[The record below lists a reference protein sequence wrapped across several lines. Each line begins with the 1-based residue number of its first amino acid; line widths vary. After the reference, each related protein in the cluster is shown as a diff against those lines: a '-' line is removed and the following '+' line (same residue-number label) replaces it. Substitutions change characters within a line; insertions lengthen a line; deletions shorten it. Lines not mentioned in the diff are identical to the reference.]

1 MKNWKQIL
9 SLLLSLALIVSLCA
23 CSAEDSGG
31 TESPSASPD
40 ASAGDSSE
48 NPDAS
53 LDPDVEATPEIEVDL
68 DQDATT
74 FSAGISPDEELLT
87 VNGTPVNA
95 DLALYWLGMSC
106 SNFMSQ
112 YGYFGLSLADVIDEE
127 GATFGDQMRDS
138 AVTIG
143 AYNILI
149 QKKAAELGCLPTD
162 AQVQAARD
170 EMKKNG
176 EEDYQLMKDAFGLS
190 DESVEYLFLTDTYY
204 DNVRDALFPAATD
217 EMLNNYAYQAK
228 HILLLTVDMSAQPTQ
243 QEDGSYAYPA
253 LPAEKVAEQKKLAED
268 LLAQLQGAEDLPA
281 KFDELMKA
289 HSEDSGLESNPD
301 GYTTTV
307 GKMVPPF
314 EQAALALKPG
324 EISGIVESTYG
335 YHIILRGEVEDLQS
349 YADEC
354 REYLLDQEITPLAQ
368 GLEIK
373 WAPAMEGLDVAEFYQ
388 KYAAYQ
394 DALIS
399 ARKPQPTPGPVESG
413 GVG

>member
-162 AQVQAARD
+162 EQIAEAKERMMA
-170 EMKKNG
+170 EG
-176 EEDYQLMKDAFGLS
+176 EENYEMMKTAFGLT
-190 DESVEYLFLTDTYY
+190 DETMEYLYLSNSYY
-204 DNVRDALFPAATD
+204 ENVLDVVVPTATD

-228 HILLLTVDMSAQPTQ
+228 HILLKTIDDSQQPLSD
-243 QEDGSYAYPA
+243 EEIA
-253 LPAEKVAEQKKLAED
+253 KKKKQAED
-268 LLAQLQGAEDLPA
+268 FLAQLQAADDLEA
-281 KFDELMKA
+281 KFDELMNEY
-289 HSEDSGLESNPD
+289 SEDGRNEDGALAAPD
-301 GYTTTV
+301 DYTAV
-307 GKMVPPF
+307 LGDMVPEF
-314 EQAALALKPG
+314 EAGALALKPG
-324 EISGIVESTYG
+324 EISGLVETSYG
-335 YHIILRGEVEDLQS
+335 YHIILRGEVEDIQS

-354 REYLLDQEITPLAQ
+354 REYHLDDELEAMLDETEIVRSAALD
-368 GLEIK
+368 E
-373 WAPAMEGLDVAEFYQ
+373 LDVADFFNRYS
-388 KYAAYQ
+388 AYQ
-394 DALIS
+394 NAVF
-399 ARKPQPTPGPVESG
+399 AKYQPEDSGDDLGPVSSD

>member
-31 TESPSASPD
+31 TESPASPD

-162 AQVQAARD
+162 EQIAEAKERMMA
-170 EMKKNG
+170 EG
-176 EEDYQLMKDAFGLS
+176 EENYEMMKTAFGLT
-190 DESVEYLFLTDTYY
+190 DETMEYLYLSNSYY
-204 DNVRDALFPAATD
+204 ENVLDVVVPTATD

-228 HILLLTVDMSAQPTQ
+228 HILLKTIDDSQQPLSD
-243 QEDGSYAYPA
+243 EEIA
-253 LPAEKVAEQKKLAED
+253 KKKKQAED
-268 LLAQLQGAEDLPA
+268 FLAQLQAADDLEA
-281 KFDELMKA
+281 KFDELMNEY
-289 HSEDSGLESNPD
+289 SEDGRNEDGALAAPD
-301 GYTTTV
+301 GYTAV
-307 GKMVPPF
+307 LGDMVPEF
-314 EQAALALKPG
+314 EAGALALKPG
-324 EISGIVESTYG
+324 EISGLEETSYG
-335 YHIILRGEVEDLQS
+335 YHIILRGEVEDIQS

-354 REYLLDQEITPLAQ
+354 REYHLDDELEAMLDETEIVRSAALD
-368 GLEIK
+368 E
-373 WAPAMEGLDVAEFYQ
+373 LDVADFFNRYS
-388 KYAAYQ
+388 AYQ
-394 DALIS
+394 NAVF
-399 ARKPQPTPGPVESG
+399 AKYQPEDSGDDLGPVSSD

>member
-31 TESPSASPD
+31 TESPASPD

-162 AQVQAARD
+162 EQIAEAKERMMA
-170 EMKKNG
+170 EG
-176 EEDYQLMKDAFGLS
+176 EENYEMMKTAFGLT
-190 DESVEYLFLTDTYY
+190 DETMEYLYLSNSYY
-204 DNVRDALFPAATD
+204 ENVLDVVVPTATD

-228 HILLLTVDMSAQPTQ
+228 HILLKTIDDSQQPLSD
-243 QEDGSYAYPA
+243 EEIA
-253 LPAEKVAEQKKLAED
+253 KKKKQAED
-268 LLAQLQGAEDLPA
+268 FLAQLQAAEDLEA
-281 KFDELMKA
+281 KFDELMNEY
-289 HSEDSGLESNPD
+289 SEDGRNEDGALAAPD
-301 GYTTTV
+301 GYTAV
-307 GKMVPPF
+307 LGDMVPEF
-314 EQAALALKPG
+314 EAGALALKPG
-324 EISGIVESTYG
+324 EISGLVETSYG
-335 YHIILRGEVEDLQS
+335 YHIILRGEVEDIQS

-354 REYLLDQEITPLAQ
+354 REYHLDDELEAMLDETEIVRSAALD
-368 GLEIK
+368 E
-373 WAPAMEGLDVAEFYQ
+373 LDVADFFNRYS
-388 KYAAYQ
+388 AYQ
-394 DALIS
+394 NAVF
-399 ARKPQPTPGPVESG
+399 AKYQPEDSGDDLGPVSSD

>member
-1 MKNWKQIL
+1 MKHWNRL
-9 SLLLSLALIVSLCA
+9 AALALSGALALSLCA
-23 CSAEDSGG
+23 CNLSGKPTGGGPSAAP
-31 TESPSASPD
+31 SPSQAPSPAPSVD
-40 ASAGDSSE
+40 
-48 NPDAS
+48 
-53 LDPDVEATPEIEVDL
+53 VDL
-68 DQDATT
+68 TQDVLA
-74 FSAGISPDEELLT
+74 FSAGLSGSDPLLT
-87 VNGTPVNA
+87 VGDAQITA

-106 SNFMSQ
+106 NNFLSQ
-112 YGYFGLSLADVIDEE
+112 YGMFGLQLTDKPDPNGEGTYAD
-127 GATFGDQMRDS
+127 MMLDS
-138 AVTIG
+138 AAGIA
-143 AYNILI
+143 AYYTVLR
-149 QKKAAELGCLPTD
+149 QKAAELGCLPTD
-162 AQVQAARD
+162 AQVQAAKD
-170 EMKKNG
+170 EMMKNG
-176 EEDYQLMKDAFGLS
+176 EDEYQLMKDAFGLS
-190 DESVEYLFLTDTYY
+190 DESIEYLFLTDTYY
-204 DNVRDALFPAATD
+204 KNVKDAMIPTATD

-268 LLAQLQGAEDLPA
+268 LLAQLQGAADLPA
-281 KFDELMKA
+281 KFDELMKQY
-289 HSEDSGLESNPD
+289 SEDSGLEANPD

-335 YHIILRGEVEDLQS
+335 YHIILRGEVADLQS

-354 REYLLDQEITPLAQ
+354 RDYLLDQELDPLAD
-368 GLEIK
+368 GIRTA
-373 WAPAMEGLDVAEFYQ
+373 WAPAMEGLDVAEFYS

-399 ARKPQPTPGPVESG
+399 SRKPQTTPGPVESG

>member
-95 DLALYWLGMSC
+95 DMALYWLGMSC

-162 AQVQAARD
+162 EQIAEAKERMMA
-170 EMKKNG
+170 EG
-176 EEDYQLMKDAFGLS
+176 EENYEMMKTAFGLT
-190 DESVEYLFLTDTYY
+190 DETMEYLYLSNSYY
-204 DNVRDALFPAATD
+204 ENVLDVVVPTATD

-228 HILLLTVDMSAQPTQ
+228 HILLKTIDDSQQPLSD
-243 QEDGSYAYPA
+243 EEIA
-253 LPAEKVAEQKKLAED
+253 KKKKQAED
-268 LLAQLQGAEDLPA
+268 FLAQLQAAEDLEA
-281 KFDELMKA
+281 KFDELMNEY
-289 HSEDSGLESNPD
+289 SEDGRNEDGALAAPD
-301 GYTTTV
+301 GYTAV
-307 GKMVPPF
+307 LGDMVPEF
-314 EQAALALKPG
+314 EAGALALKPG
-324 EISGIVESTYG
+324 EISGLVETSYG
-335 YHIILRGEVEDLQS
+335 YHIILRGEVEDIQS

-354 REYLLDQEITPLAQ
+354 REYHLDDELEAMLDETEIVRSAALD
-368 GLEIK
+368 E
-373 WAPAMEGLDVAEFYQ
+373 LDVADFFNRYS
-388 KYAAYQ
+388 AYQ
-394 DALIS
+394 NAVF
-399 ARKPQPTPGPVESG
+399 AKYQPEDSGDDLGPVSSD

>member
-162 AQVQAARD
+162 EQIAEAKERMMA
-170 EMKKNG
+170 EG
-176 EEDYQLMKDAFGLS
+176 EENYEMMKTAFGLT
-190 DESVEYLFLTDTYY
+190 DETMEYLYLSNSYY
-204 DNVRDALFPAATD
+204 ENVLDVVVPTATD

-228 HILLLTVDMSAQPTQ
+228 HILLKTIDDSQQPLSD
-243 QEDGSYAYPA
+243 EEIA
-253 LPAEKVAEQKKLAED
+253 KKKKQAED
-268 LLAQLQGAEDLPA
+268 FLAQLQAADDLEA
-281 KFDELMKA
+281 KFDELMNEY
-289 HSEDSGLESNPD
+289 SEDGRNEDGALAAPD
-301 GYTTTV
+301 GYTAV
-307 GKMVPPF
+307 LGDMVPEF
-314 EQAALALKPG
+314 EAGALALKPG
-324 EISGIVESTYG
+324 EISGLVETSYG
-335 YHIILRGEVEDLQS
+335 YHIILRGEVEDIQS
-349 YADEC
+349 YTDEC
-354 REYLLDQEITPLAQ
+354 REYHLDDELEAMLDETEIVRSAALD
-368 GLEIK
+368 E
-373 WAPAMEGLDVAEFYQ
+373 LDVADFFNRYS
-388 KYAAYQ
+388 AYQ
-394 DALIS
+394 NAVF
-399 ARKPQPTPGPVESG
+399 AKYQPEDSGDDLGPVSSD

>member
-162 AQVQAARD
+162 EQIAEAKERMMA
-170 EMKKNG
+170 EG
-176 EEDYQLMKDAFGLS
+176 EENYEMMKTAFGLT
-190 DESVEYLFLTDTYY
+190 DETMEYLYLSNSYY
-204 DNVRDALFPAATD
+204 ENVLDVVVPTATD

-228 HILLLTVDMSAQPTQ
+228 HILLKTIDDSQQPLSD
-243 QEDGSYAYPA
+243 EEIA
-253 LPAEKVAEQKKLAED
+253 KKKKQAED
-268 LLAQLQGAEDLPA
+268 FLAQLQAAEDLEA
-281 KFDELMKA
+281 KFDELMNEY
-289 HSEDSGLESNPD
+289 SEDGRNEDGALAAPD
-301 GYTTTV
+301 GYTAV
-307 GKMVPPF
+307 LGDMVPEF
-314 EQAALALKPG
+314 EAGALALKPG
-324 EISGIVESTYG
+324 EISGLVETSYG
-335 YHIILRGEVEDLQS
+335 YHIILRGEVEDIQS

-354 REYLLDQEITPLAQ
+354 REYHLDDELEAMLDETEIVRSAALD
-368 GLEIK
+368 E
-373 WAPAMEGLDVAEFYQ
+373 LDVADFFNRYS
-388 KYAAYQ
+388 AYQ
-394 DALIS
+394 NAVF
-399 ARKPQPTPGPVESG
+399 AKYQPEDSGDDLGPVSSD

>member
-162 AQVQAARD
+162 EQIAEAKERMMA
-170 EMKKNG
+170 EG
-176 EEDYQLMKDAFGLS
+176 EENYEMMKTAFGLT
-190 DESVEYLFLTDTYY
+190 DETMEYLYLSNSYY
-204 DNVRDALFPAATD
+204 ENVLDVVVPTATD

-228 HILLLTVDMSAQPTQ
+228 HILLKTIDDSQQPLSD
-243 QEDGSYAYPA
+243 EEIA
-253 LPAEKVAEQKKLAED
+253 KKKKQAED
-268 LLAQLQGAEDLPA
+268 FLAQLQAADDLEA
-281 KFDELMKA
+281 KFDELMNEY
-289 HSEDSGLESNPD
+289 SEDGRNEDGALAAPD
-301 GYTTTV
+301 GYTAV
-307 GKMVPPF
+307 LGDMVPEF
-314 EQAALALKPG
+314 EAGALALKPG
-324 EISGIVESTYG
+324 EISGLVETSYG
-335 YHIILRGEVEDLQS
+335 YHIILRGEVEDIQS

-354 REYLLDQEITPLAQ
+354 REYHLDDELEAMLDETEIVRSAALD
-368 GLEIK
+368 E
-373 WAPAMEGLDVAEFYQ
+373 LDVTDFFNRYS
-388 KYAAYQ
+388 AYQ
-394 DALIS
+394 NAVF
-399 ARKPQPTPGPVESG
+399 AKYQPEDSGDDLGPVSSD

>member
-31 TESPSASPD
+31 TESPASPD

-162 AQVQAARD
+162 EQIAEAKERMMA
-170 EMKKNG
+170 EG
-176 EEDYQLMKDAFGLS
+176 EENYEMMKTAFGLT
-190 DESVEYLFLTDTYY
+190 DETMEYLYLSNSYY
-204 DNVRDALFPAATD
+204 ENVLDVVVPTATD

-228 HILLLTVDMSAQPTQ
+228 HILLKTIDDSQQPLSD
-243 QEDGSYAYPA
+243 EEIA
-253 LPAEKVAEQKKLAED
+253 KKKKQAED
-268 LLAQLQGAEDLPA
+268 FLAQLQTADDLEA
-281 KFDELMKA
+281 KFDELMNEY
-289 HSEDSGLESNPD
+289 SEDGRNEDGALAAPD
-301 GYTTTV
+301 GYTAV
-307 GKMVPPF
+307 LGDMVPEF
-314 EQAALALKPG
+314 EAGALALKPG
-324 EISGIVESTYG
+324 EISGLVETSYG
-335 YHIILRGEVEDLQS
+335 YHIILRGEVEDIQS

-354 REYLLDQEITPLAQ
+354 REYHLDDELEAMLDETEIVRSAALD
-368 GLEIK
+368 E
-373 WAPAMEGLDVAEFYQ
+373 LDVADFFNRYS
-388 KYAAYQ
+388 AYQ
-394 DALIS
+394 NAVF
-399 ARKPQPTPGPVESG
+399 AKYQPEDSGDDLGPVSSD

>member
-162 AQVQAARD
+162 EQIAEAKERMMA
-170 EMKKNG
+170 EG
-176 EEDYQLMKDAFGLS
+176 EENYEMMKTAFGLT
-190 DESVEYLFLTDTYY
+190 DETMEYLYLSNSYY
-204 DNVRDALFPAATD
+204 ENVLDVVVPTATD

-228 HILLLTVDMSAQPTQ
+228 HILLKTIDDSQQPLSD
-243 QEDGSYAYPA
+243 EEIA
-253 LPAEKVAEQKKLAED
+253 KKKKQAED
-268 LLAQLQGAEDLPA
+268 FLAQLQAADDLEA
-281 KFDELMKA
+281 KFDELMNEY
-289 HSEDSGLESNPD
+289 SEDGRNEDGALAAPD
-301 GYTTTV
+301 GYTAV
-307 GKMVPPF
+307 LGDMVPEF
-314 EQAALALKPG
+314 EAGALALKPG
-324 EISGIVESTYG
+324 EISGLVETSYG
-335 YHIILRGEVEDLQS
+335 YHIILRGEVEDIQS

-354 REYLLDQEITPLAQ
+354 REYHLDDELEAMLDETEIVRSAALD
-368 GLEIK
+368 E
-373 WAPAMEGLDVAEFYQ
+373 LDVADFFNRYS
-388 KYAAYQ
+388 AYQ
-394 DALIS
+394 NAVF
-399 ARKPQPTPGPVESG
+399 AKYQPEDSGDDLGPVSSD

>member
-40 ASAGDSSE
+40 VSAGDSSE

-162 AQVQAARD
+162 EQIAEAKERMMA
-170 EMKKNG
+170 EG
-176 EEDYQLMKDAFGLS
+176 EENYEMMKTAFGLT
-190 DESVEYLFLTDTYY
+190 DETMEYLYLSNSYY
-204 DNVRDALFPAATD
+204 ENVLDVVVPTATD

-228 HILLLTVDMSAQPTQ
+228 HILLKTIDDSQQPLSD
-243 QEDGSYAYPA
+243 EEIA
-253 LPAEKVAEQKKLAED
+253 KKKKQAED
-268 LLAQLQGAEDLPA
+268 FLAQLQAADDLEA
-281 KFDELMKA
+281 KFDELMNEY
-289 HSEDSGLESNPD
+289 SEDGRNEDGALAAPD
-301 GYTTTV
+301 GYTAV
-307 GKMVPPF
+307 LGDMVPEF
-314 EQAALALKPG
+314 EAGALALKPG
-324 EISGIVESTYG
+324 EISGLVETSYG
-335 YHIILRGEVEDLQS
+335 YHIILRGEVEDIQS

-354 REYLLDQEITPLAQ
+354 REYHLDDELEAMLDETEIVRSAALD
-368 GLEIK
+368 E
-373 WAPAMEGLDVAEFYQ
+373 LDVADFFNRYS
-388 KYAAYQ
+388 AYQ
-394 DALIS
+394 NAVF
-399 ARKPQPTPGPVESG
+399 AKYQPEDSGDDLGPVSSD

>member
-31 TESPSASPD
+31 TESPASPD

-162 AQVQAARD
+162 EQIAEAKERMMA
-170 EMKKNG
+170 EG
-176 EEDYQLMKDAFGLS
+176 EENYEMMKTAFGLT
-190 DESVEYLFLTDTYY
+190 DETMEYLYLSNSYY
-204 DNVRDALFPAATD
+204 ENVLDVVVPTATD

-228 HILLLTVDMSAQPTQ
+228 HILLKTIDDSQQPLSD
-243 QEDGSYAYPA
+243 EEIA
-253 LPAEKVAEQKKLAED
+253 KKKKQAED
-268 LLAQLQGAEDLPA
+268 FLAQLQAADDLEA
-281 KFDELMKA
+281 KFDELMNEY
-289 HSEDSGLESNPD
+289 SEDGRNEDGALAAPD
-301 GYTTTV
+301 GYTAV
-307 GKMVPPF
+307 LGDMVPEF
-314 EQAALALKPG
+314 EAGALALKPG
-324 EISGIVESTYG
+324 EISGLVETSYG
-335 YHIILRGEVEDLQS
+335 YHIILRGEVEDIQS

-354 REYLLDQEITPLAQ
+354 REYHLDDELEAMLDETEIVRSAALD
-368 GLEIK
+368 E
-373 WAPAMEGLDVAEFYQ
+373 LDVADFFNRYS
-388 KYAAYQ
+388 AYQ
-394 DALIS
+394 NAVF
-399 ARKPQPTPGPVESG
+399 AKYQPEDSGDDLGPVSSD

>member
-31 TESPSASPD
+31 TESPASPD

-162 AQVQAARD
+162 EQIAEAKERMMA
-170 EMKKNG
+170 EG
-176 EEDYQLMKDAFGLS
+176 EENYEMMKTAFGLT
-190 DESVEYLFLTDTYY
+190 DETMEYLYLSNSYY
-204 DNVRDALFPAATD
+204 ENVLDVVVPTATD

-228 HILLLTVDMSAQPTQ
+228 HILLKTIDDSQQPLSD
-243 QEDGSYAYPA
+243 EEIA
-253 LPAEKVAEQKKLAED
+253 KKKKQAED
-268 LLAQLQGAEDLPA
+268 FLAQLQAADDLEA
-281 KFDELMKA
+281 KFDELMNEY
-289 HSEDSGLESNPD
+289 SEDGRNEDGALAAPD
-301 GYTTTV
+301 GYTAV
-307 GKMVPPF
+307 LGDMVPEF
-314 EQAALALKPG
+314 EEGALALKPG
-324 EISGIVESTYG
+324 EISGLVETSYG
-335 YHIILRGEVEDLQS
+335 YHIILRGEVEDIQS

-354 REYLLDQEITPLAQ
+354 REYHLDDELEAMLDETEIVRSAALD
-368 GLEIK
+368 E
-373 WAPAMEGLDVAEFYQ
+373 LDVADFFNRYS
-388 KYAAYQ
+388 AYQ
-394 DALIS
+394 NAVFAKYPPEDSGDDL
-399 ARKPQPTPGPVESG
+399 GPVSSD

>member
-162 AQVQAARD
+162 EQIAEAKERMMA
-170 EMKKNG
+170 EG
-176 EEDYQLMKDAFGLS
+176 EENYEMMKTAFGLT
-190 DESVEYLFLTDTYY
+190 EETMEYLYLSNSYY
-204 DNVRDALFPAATD
+204 ENVLDVVVPTATD

-228 HILLLTVDMSAQPTQ
+228 HILLKTIDDSQQPLSD
-243 QEDGSYAYPA
+243 EEIA
-253 LPAEKVAEQKKLAED
+253 KKKKQAED
-268 LLAQLQGAEDLPA
+268 FLAQLQAAEDLEA
-281 KFDELMKA
+281 KFDELMNEY
-289 HSEDSGLESNPD
+289 SEDGRNEDGALAAPD
-301 GYTTTV
+301 GYTAV
-307 GKMVPPF
+307 LGDMVPEF
-314 EQAALALKPG
+314 EAGALALKPG
-324 EISGIVESTYG
+324 EISGLVETSYG
-335 YHIILRGEVEDLQS
+335 YHIILRGEVEDIQS

-354 REYLLDQEITPLAQ
+354 REYHLDDELEAMLDETEIVRSAALD
-368 GLEIK
+368 E
-373 WAPAMEGLDVAEFYQ
+373 LDVADFFNRYS
-388 KYAAYQ
+388 AYQ
-394 DALIS
+394 NAVF
-399 ARKPQPTPGPVESG
+399 AKYQPEDSGDDLGPVSSD

>member
-31 TESPSASPD
+31 TESPASPD

-162 AQVQAARD
+162 EQIAEAKERMMA
-170 EMKKNG
+170 EG
-176 EEDYQLMKDAFGLS
+176 EENYEMMKTAFGLT
-190 DESVEYLFLTDTYY
+190 DETMEYLYLSNSYY
-204 DNVRDALFPAATD
+204 ENVLDVVVPTATD
-217 EMLNNYAYQAK
+217 EMLNN
-228 HILLLTVDMSAQPTQ
+228 
-243 QEDGSYAYPA
+243 
-253 LPAEKVAEQKKLAED
+253 
-268 LLAQLQGAEDLPA
+268 
-281 KFDELMKA
+281 
-289 HSEDSGLESNPD
+289 
-301 GYTTTV
+301 
-307 GKMVPPF
+307 
-314 EQAALALKPG
+314 
-324 EISGIVESTYG
+324 
-335 YHIILRGEVEDLQS
+335 
-349 YADEC
+349 
-354 REYLLDQEITPLAQ
+354 
-368 GLEIK
+368 
-373 WAPAMEGLDVAEFYQ
+373 
-388 KYAAYQ
+388 
-394 DALIS
+394 
-399 ARKPQPTPGPVESG
+399 
-413 GVG
+413 

>member
-40 ASAGDSSE
+40 SSAGDSSE

-162 AQVQAARD
+162 EQIAEAKERMMA
-170 EMKKNG
+170 EG
-176 EEDYQLMKDAFGLS
+176 EENYEMMKTAFGLT
-190 DESVEYLFLTDTYY
+190 DETMEYLYLSNSYY
-204 DNVRDALFPAATD
+204 ENVLDVVVPTATD

-228 HILLLTVDMSAQPTQ
+228 HILLKTIDDSQQPLSD
-243 QEDGSYAYPA
+243 EEIA
-253 LPAEKVAEQKKLAED
+253 KKKKQAED
-268 LLAQLQGAEDLPA
+268 FLAQLQAAEDLEA
-281 KFDELMKA
+281 KFDELMNEY
-289 HSEDSGLESNPD
+289 SEDGRNEDGALAAPD
-301 GYTTTV
+301 GYTAV
-307 GKMVPPF
+307 LGDMVPEF
-314 EQAALALKPG
+314 EAGALALKPG
-324 EISGIVESTYG
+324 EISGLVETSYG
-335 YHIILRGEVEDLQS
+335 YHIILRGEVEDIQS

-354 REYLLDQEITPLAQ
+354 REYHLDDELEAMLDETEIVRSAALD
-368 GLEIK
+368 E
-373 WAPAMEGLDVAEFYQ
+373 LDVADFFNRYS
-388 KYAAYQ
+388 AYQ
-394 DALIS
+394 NAVF
-399 ARKPQPTPGPVESG
+399 AKYQPEDSGDDLGPVSSD

>member
-162 AQVQAARD
+162 EQIAEAKERMMA
-170 EMKKNG
+170 EG
-176 EEDYQLMKDAFGLS
+176 EENYEMMKTAFGLT
-190 DESVEYLFLTDTYY
+190 DETMEYLYLSNSYY
-204 DNVRDALFPAATD
+204 ENVLDVVVPTATD

-228 HILLLTVDMSAQPTQ
+228 HILLKTIDDSQQPLSD
-243 QEDGSYAYPA
+243 EEIA
-253 LPAEKVAEQKKLAED
+253 KKKKQAED
-268 LLAQLQGAEDLPA
+268 FLAQLQAADDLEA
-281 KFDELMKA
+281 KFDELMNEY
-289 HSEDSGLESNPD
+289 SEDGRNEDGALAAPD
-301 GYTTTV
+301 GYTAV
-307 GKMVPPF
+307 LG
-314 EQAALALKPG
+314 LKPG
-324 EISGIVESTYG
+324 EISGLVETSYG
-335 YHIILRGEVEDLQS
+335 YHIILRGEVEDIQS

-354 REYLLDQEITPLAQ
+354 REYHLDDELEAMLDETEIVRSAALD
-368 GLEIK
+368 E
-373 WAPAMEGLDVAEFYQ
+373 LDVADFFNRYS
-388 KYAAYQ
+388 AYQ
-394 DALIS
+394 NAVF
-399 ARKPQPTPGPVESG
+399 AKYQPEDSGDDLGPVSSD

>member
-162 AQVQAARD
+162 EQIAEAKERMMA
-170 EMKKNG
+170 EG
-176 EEDYQLMKDAFGLS
+176 EENYEMMKTAFGLT
-190 DESVEYLFLTDTYY
+190 DETMEYLYLSNSYY
-204 DNVRDALFPAATD
+204 ENVLDVVVPTATD

-228 HILLLTVDMSAQPTQ
+228 HILLKTIDDSQQPLSDEESA
-243 QEDGSYAYPA
+243 
-253 LPAEKVAEQKKLAED
+253 KKKKQAED
-268 LLAQLQGAEDLPA
+268 FLAQLQAADDLEA
-281 KFDELMKA
+281 KFDELMNEY
-289 HSEDSGLESNPD
+289 SEDGRNEDGALAAPD
-301 GYTTTV
+301 GYTAV
-307 GKMVPPF
+307 LGDMVPEF
-314 EQAALALKPG
+314 EAGALALKPG
-324 EISGIVESTYG
+324 EISGLVETSYG
-335 YHIILRGEVEDLQS
+335 YHIILRGEVENIQS
-349 YADEC
+349 YTDEC
-354 REYLLDQEITPLAQ
+354 REYHLDDELEAMLDETEIVRSAALD
-368 GLEIK
+368 E
-373 WAPAMEGLDVAEFYQ
+373 LDVADFFNRYS
-388 KYAAYQ
+388 AYQ
-394 DALIS
+394 NAVF
-399 ARKPQPTPGPVESG
+399 AKYQPEDSGDDLGPVSSD

>member
-40 ASAGDSSE
+40 SSAGDSSE

-162 AQVQAARD
+162 EQIAEAKERMMA
-170 EMKKNG
+170 EG
-176 EEDYQLMKDAFGLS
+176 EENYEMMKTAFGLT
-190 DESVEYLFLTDTYY
+190 DETMEYLYLSNSYY
-204 DNVRDALFPAATD
+204 ENVLDVVVPTATD

-228 HILLLTVDMSAQPTQ
+228 HILLKTIDDSQQPLSD
-243 QEDGSYAYPA
+243 EEIA
-253 LPAEKVAEQKKLAED
+253 KKKKQAED
-268 LLAQLQGAEDLPA
+268 FLAQLQAADDLEA
-281 KFDELMKA
+281 KFDELMNEY
-289 HSEDSGLESNPD
+289 SEDGRNEDGALAAPD
-301 GYTTTV
+301 GYTAV
-307 GKMVPPF
+307 LGDMVPEF
-314 EQAALALKPG
+314 EAGALALKPG
-324 EISGIVESTYG
+324 EISGLVETSYG
-335 YHIILRGEVEDLQS
+335 YHIILRGEVEDIQS

-354 REYLLDQEITPLAQ
+354 REYHLDDELEAMLDETEIVRSAALD
-368 GLEIK
+368 E
-373 WAPAMEGLDVAEFYQ
+373 LDVADFFNRYS
-388 KYAAYQ
+388 AYQ
-394 DALIS
+394 NAVF
-399 ARKPQPTPGPVESG
+399 AKYQPEDSGDDLGPVSSD

>member
-162 AQVQAARD
+162 EQIAEAKERMMA
-170 EMKKNG
+170 EG
-176 EEDYQLMKDAFGLS
+176 EENYEMMKTAFGLT
-190 DESVEYLFLTDTYY
+190 DETMEYLYLSNSYY
-204 DNVRDALFPAATD
+204 ENVLDVVVPTATD

-228 HILLLTVDMSAQPTQ
+228 HILIKTIDDSQQPLSD
-243 QEDGSYAYPA
+243 EEIA
-253 LPAEKVAEQKKLAED
+253 KKKKQAED
-268 LLAQLQGAEDLPA
+268 FLAQLQAADDLEA
-281 KFDELMKA
+281 KFDELMNEY
-289 HSEDSGLESNPD
+289 SEDGRNEDGALAAPD
-301 GYTTTV
+301 GYTAV
-307 GKMVPPF
+307 LGDMVPEF
-314 EQAALALKPG
+314 EAGALALKPG
-324 EISGIVESTYG
+324 EISGLVETSYG
-335 YHIILRGEVEDLQS
+335 YHIILRGEVEDIQS

-354 REYLLDQEITPLAQ
+354 REYHLDDELEAMLDETEIVRSAALD
-368 GLEIK
+368 E
-373 WAPAMEGLDVAEFYQ
+373 LDVADFFNRYS
-388 KYAAYQ
+388 AYQ
-394 DALIS
+394 NAVF
-399 ARKPQPTPGPVESG
+399 AKYQPEDSGDDLGPVSSD

>member
-162 AQVQAARD
+162 EQIAEAKERMMA
-170 EMKKNG
+170 EG
-176 EEDYQLMKDAFGLS
+176 EENYEMMKTAFGLT
-190 DESVEYLFLTDTYY
+190 DETMEYLYLSNSYY
-204 DNVRDALFPAATD
+204 ENVLDVVVPTATD

-228 HILLLTVDMSAQPTQ
+228 HILLKTIDDSQQPLSD
-243 QEDGSYAYPA
+243 EEIA
-253 LPAEKVAEQKKLAED
+253 KKKKQAED
-268 LLAQLQGAEDLPA
+268 FLAQLQAADDLEA
-281 KFDELMKA
+281 KFDELMNEY
-289 HSEDSGLESNPD
+289 SEDGRNEDGALAAPD
-301 GYTTTV
+301 GYTAV
-307 GKMVPPF
+307 LGDMVPEF
-314 EQAALALKPG
+314 EAGALALKPG
-324 EISGIVESTYG
+324 EISGLVETSYG
-335 YHIILRGEVEDLQS
+335 YHIILRGEVENIQS

-354 REYLLDQEITPLAQ
+354 REYHLDDELEAMLDETEIVRSAALD
-368 GLEIK
+368 E
-373 WAPAMEGLDVAEFYQ
+373 LDVADFFNRYS
-388 KYAAYQ
+388 AYQ
-394 DALIS
+394 NAVF
-399 ARKPQPTPGPVESG
+399 AKYQPEDSGDDLGPVSSD

>member
-162 AQVQAARD
+162 EQIAEAKERMMA
-170 EMKKNG
+170 EG
-176 EEDYQLMKDAFGLS
+176 EENYEMMKTAFGLT
-190 DESVEYLFLTDTYY
+190 DETMEYLYLSNSYY
-204 DNVRDALFPAATD
+204 ENVLDVVVPTATD

-228 HILLLTVDMSAQPTQ
+228 HILLKTIDDSQQPLSD
-243 QEDGSYAYPA
+243 EEIA
-253 LPAEKVAEQKKLAED
+253 KKKKQAED
-268 LLAQLQGAEDLPA
+268 FLAQLQAADDLEA
-281 KFDELMKA
+281 KFDELMNEY
-289 HSEDSGLESNPD
+289 SEDGRNEDGALAAPD
-301 GYTTTV
+301 GYTAV
-307 GKMVPPF
+307 LGDMVPEF
-314 EQAALALKPG
+314 EAGALALKPG
-324 EISGIVESTYG
+324 EISGLVETSYG
-335 YHIILRGEVEDLQS
+335 YHIILRGEVEDIQS

-354 REYLLDQEITPLAQ
+354 REYHLDDE
-368 GLEIK
+368 LE
-373 WAPAMEGLDVAEFYQ
+373 AMLDETEMVRSAALDELDVADFFNRYS
-388 KYAAYQ
+388 AYQ
-394 DALIS
+394 NAVF
-399 ARKPQPTPGPVESG
+399 AKYQPEDSGDDLGPVSSD

>member
-162 AQVQAARD
+162 EQIAEAKERMMA
-170 EMKKNG
+170 EG
-176 EEDYQLMKDAFGLS
+176 EENYEMMKTAFGLT
-190 DESVEYLFLTDTYY
+190 EETMEYLYLSNSYY
-204 DNVRDALFPAATD
+204 ENVLDVVVPTATD

-228 HILLLTVDMSAQPTQ
+228 HILLKTIDDSQQPLSD
-243 QEDGSYAYPA
+243 EEIA
-253 LPAEKVAEQKKLAED
+253 KKKKQAED
-268 LLAQLQGAEDLPA
+268 FLAQLQAADDLEA
-281 KFDELMKA
+281 KFDELMNEY
-289 HSEDSGLESNPD
+289 SEDGRNEDGALAAPD
-301 GYTTTV
+301 GYTAV
-307 GKMVPPF
+307 LGDMVPEF
-314 EQAALALKPG
+314 EAGALALKPG
-324 EISGIVESTYG
+324 EISGLVETSYG
-335 YHIILRGEVEDLQS
+335 YHIILRGEVEDIQS

-354 REYLLDQEITPLAQ
+354 REYHLDDELEAMLDETEIVRSAALD
-368 GLEIK
+368 E
-373 WAPAMEGLDVAEFYQ
+373 LDVADFFNRYS
-388 KYAAYQ
+388 AYQ
-394 DALIS
+394 NAVF
-399 ARKPQPTPGPVESG
+399 AKYQPEDSGDDLGPVSSD

>member
-40 ASAGDSSE
+40 SSAGDSSE

-162 AQVQAARD
+162 EQIAEAKERMMA
-170 EMKKNG
+170 EG
-176 EEDYQLMKDAFGLS
+176 EENYEMMKTAFGLT
-190 DESVEYLFLTDTYY
+190 DETMEYLYLSNSYY
-204 DNVRDALFPAATD
+204 ENVLDVVVPTATD

-228 HILLLTVDMSAQPTQ
+228 HILLKTIDDSQQPLSDV
-243 QEDGSYAYPA
+243 EIA
-253 LPAEKVAEQKKLAED
+253 KKKKQAED
-268 LLAQLQGAEDLPA
+268 FLAQLQAADDLEA
-281 KFDELMKA
+281 KFDELMNEY
-289 HSEDSGLESNPD
+289 SEDGRNEDGALAAPD
-301 GYTTTV
+301 GYTAV
-307 GKMVPPF
+307 LGDMVPEF
-314 EQAALALKPG
+314 EAGALALKPG
-324 EISGIVESTYG
+324 EISGLVETSYG
-335 YHIILRGEVEDLQS
+335 YHIILRGEVEDIQS

-354 REYLLDQEITPLAQ
+354 REYHLDDELEAMLDETEIVRSAALD
-368 GLEIK
+368 E
-373 WAPAMEGLDVAEFYQ
+373 LDVADFFNRYS
-388 KYAAYQ
+388 AYQ
-394 DALIS
+394 NAVF
-399 ARKPQPTPGPVESG
+399 AKYQPEDSGDDLGPVSSD